1 MLDHLWAG
9 WRSAY
14 LEAVTGDPTA
24 LRPNDQGSLFER
36 LLALAATQGDEAAMV
51 VDRGERVSA
60 LLNAYPYATGHLLVV
75 PNRAAANLED
85 LDEVTHAD
93 LWSLVRRSV
102 AAVREAYGCGGVNV
116 GLNLGAAAGA
126 GVPDHLHVHVVP
138 RWEGDTNFMTA
149 AAGTRVLPE
158 PLDQTWARLRSV
170 WPPS

>member
-14 LEAVTGDPTA
+14 LEAVTGDPTP
-24 LRPNDQGSLFER
+24 LRPDERGSLFER
-36 LLALAATQGDEAAMV
+36 LLALAEADGDEAAFLV
-51 VDRGERVSA
+51 HRGSRGAV

-85 LDEVTHAD
+85 LDEGTHTE

-116 GLNLGAAAGA
+116 GLNLGVAAGA

-149 AAGTRVLPE
+149 TAGTRVMPE
-158 PLDQTWARLRSV
+158 SLEVTWSRLRAV